1 MKTLTKTLTG
11 AAVAGA
17 AALGVVATVTTETE
31 KPAEYV
37 DNIKPVAVRKY
48 EVRKFAV
55 SRPEVRK
62 FTVGKIEVSKPE
74 VAKITVSTPEIV
86 RTVVRKA
93 DVDLPEVR
101 SYRELIERG
110 VALQH
115 VQRTLFRDQ
124 RNLQYDPGI
133 GLDSATWEKWI
144 KIYQSSEYTDYKM
157 AYVEL
162 EKGLRII
169 CEVKCPTGPEQRRML
184 GERLKHYRKRG
195 YNAVLLS
202 FTLGERLEELEDVAE
217 ELRDGGWKIVIAY
230 SGRESLREPL
240 FKEPER
246 LAKFLSSLGAR
257 ADALLL
263 GWGRTSLHL
272 FLPDKQWTNYLVR
285 NARKFNPELAVVGM
299 AYYGETAEQLEGV
312 TYDVPENCSA
322 VLIVGLGYPRAS
334 TKTVFRKVFPEV
346 LDHPHKIGLVVGE
359 RPYYDTL
366 HRTGKT
372 QAQNEAIKRRIEI
385 RLKQAGCDSTMTYS
399 GDGSDGQYGRKDKN
413 ENLCE
418 PVAE

>member
-17 AALGVVATVTTETE
+17 AALGVVATVTSEPE

-62 FTVGKIEVSKPE
+62 FTVGKIEVNKPE

-124 RNLQYDPGI
+124 RNLQYDPKI

-230 SGRESLREPL
+230 SGRENLREPL

-263 GWGRTSLHL
+263 G
-272 FLPDKQWTNYLVR
+272 R
-285 NARKFNPELAVVGM
+285 NR
-299 AYYGETAEQLEGV
+299 
-312 TYDVPENCSA
+312 
-322 VLIVGLGYPRAS
+322 
-334 TKTVFRKVFPEV
+334 
-346 LDHPHKIGLVVGE
+346 
-359 RPYYDTL
+359 
-366 HRTGKT
+366 
-372 QAQNEAIKRRIEI
+372 
-385 RLKQAGCDSTMTYS
+385 
-399 GDGSDGQYGRKDKN
+399 
-413 ENLCE
+413 
-418 PVAE
+418 